1 MPATPERHPIADAL
15 LPWYDLHARSL
26 PWRVP
31 PGSGKRPDPYRV
43 WLSEVMLQQTTVRAV
58 IPRYERFLAV
68 WPNVESLACAT
79 EAEVLAEWSG
89 LGYYARA
96 RNLHGCAREVVERH
110 GGHFPQTRDELRAL
124 PGLGDYAS
132 ASIAAIAFGEPV
144 AVLDANVERVVS
156 RVIGSETPPAKARR
170 VLRDRVGEWVP
181 ADRPGDFA
189 QATMDLGATIC
200 TPRNPVCALCP
211 INAHCLAAKSGEP
224 ERFPAKAAKAERP
237 ERHGAAFVARRVDGA
252 VLLMRRPAKGV
263 LEGTAFVPTSGWS
276 SRGDGKADAS
286 AAPFPADWTLAGEAR
301 HGFTHFALTLNV
313 FAARWNGE
321 PPKGMWWCD
330 DPIAAGATTLL
341 RRVLEAASA
350 ASGPESR

>member
-1 MPATPERHPIADAL
+1 M
-15 LPWYDLHARSL
+15 
-26 PWRVP
+26 P

-58 IPRYERFLAV
+58 IPRYERFLAI
-68 WPNVESLACAT
+68 WPDVESLARAT

-96 RNLHGCAREVVERH
+96 RNLHACAREVVERH
-110 GGHFPQTRDELRAL
+110 GGRFSQTRDELRKL

-144 AVLDANVERVVS
+144 AVLDANVERVAS

-181 ADRPGDFA
+181 PDRPGDFA

-211 INAHCLAAKSGEP
+211 IHTHCAAAKTGEP
-224 ERFPAKAAKAERP
+224 ERFPPKATKAERP
-237 ERHGAAFVARRVDGA
+237 ERQGAAYVARRGDGS
-252 VLLMRRPAKGV
+252 VLLTRRPAGGV
-263 LEGTAFVPTSGWS
+263 LAGTAFVPTSHWS
-276 SRGDGKADAS
+276 SRKDGVVDTS
-286 AAPFPADWTLAGEAR
+286 AAPFAADWELAGEAR
-301 HGFTHFALTLNV
+301 HGFTHFGLTLSV
-313 FAARWNGE
+313 FTAQWNGE
-321 PPKGMWWCD
+321 TPDGMWWSA
-330 DPIAAGATTLL
+330 DPIADGATTLL
-341 RRVLEAASA
+341 KRVLEAANA